1 MGKLDAE
8 RKTVMI
14 CDDEPDLLSLFGKAL
29 ESKYNVILVS
39 RGEDCI
45 EKFIEEKNRGNK
57 IHLILLDY
65 KLGDMFGDTV
75 ARKIKEHNGVKIIL
89 ISAYE
94 LENTLLKELE
104 ENHYISIY
112 IDKPIHLTKLVDLVA
127 NTIC

>member
-1 MGKLDAE
+1 
-8 RKTVMI
+8 
-14 CDDEPDLLSLFGKAL
+14 
-29 ESKYNVILVS
+29 
-39 RGEDCI
+39 
-45 EKFIEEKNRGNK
+45 
-57 IHLILLDY
+57 
-65 KLGDMFGDTV
+65 MFGDTV